1 MAIKIEKRTR
11 VAETDQWGS
20 WSEIVNEYP
29 PYTDTTLIE
38 FRYNTDNTLINIEDI
53 TSNVVV
59 TNSDDGIV
67 TGDGYLDDLMETAN
81 THLRAQ
87 HDAGRITG
95 TAYASAYVQLFQ
107 STMNQAIRFG
117 LTKRTAELQADKLQ
131 KDVDIAA
138 INEYIADNTKEDKI
152 DVSGYKREVEEVT
165 RAIAVGTEGNKIA
178 LVGQQLAKLTA
189 DTSYV
194 SSQEQALEEQVV
206 DNRIIKA
213 IDTLGDTYGTFGAGG
228 ITVNADQWAT
238 YYNLV
243 DQLTSVTTGPID
255 TSTITKVT

>member
-29 PYTDTTLIE
+29 PYTDTTLVE

-53 TSNVVV
+53 TSNVTV

-152 DVSGYKREVEEVT
+152 DVSEYKKEVEGIT
-165 RAIAVGTEGNKIA
+165 RDIATGTKDNKID
-178 LVGQQLAKLTA
+178 LVAQQLGKLVA
-189 DTSYV
+189 DTNYV
-194 SSQEQALEEQVV
+194 IQQDTQLVESVA
-206 DNRIIKA
+206 DNKIIKA

-228 ITVNADQWAT
+228 ITVNADMWKT
-238 YYNLV
+238 YYDLV
-243 DQLTSVTTGPID
+243 SELTSVNTGAID
-255 TSTITKVT
+255 TSTISKVS